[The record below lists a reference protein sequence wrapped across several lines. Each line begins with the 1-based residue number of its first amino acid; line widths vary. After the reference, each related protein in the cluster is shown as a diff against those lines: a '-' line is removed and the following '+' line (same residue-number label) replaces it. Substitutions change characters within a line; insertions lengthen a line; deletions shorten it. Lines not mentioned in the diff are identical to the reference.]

1 MYLSMK
7 SLALSIKPLF
17 FLSVLLLSAC
27 GGGGGGTS
35 APDNLAPTITSA
47 NFQVEQ
53 DSDLT
58 ATISATDPEGD
69 TVTFSQT
76 SEPDNGEMVSFA
88 ANGEFTYRPNAGFIG
103 SDSFTVSISDGTNQ
117 VSATIT
123 VNILEVAPT
132 NQAPTVTSANF
143 ELDQDTSLTATLT
156 ATDPEGDTVTF
167 TVNGDPTNGQLVS
180 FDSNGAFTYTPNGGF
195 TGSDSFNIVASD
207 GTNQVDATIT
217 LNVLA
222 VNPVNEAPTI
232 TTANFEGNQDT
243 DLIATITA
251 SDPEGDTVT
260 FAQTSE
266 PSSGSMMAFAAN
278 GNFTYRPNTGFVG
291 TDSFTITA
299 SDGENEIT
307 ATISITIFE
316 EVPTNEPPTIT
327 SGNFE
332 GNQDTDLSG
341 IITASDPEG
350 DTVTFT
356 QTSEPSS
363 GSMMAFVANGNFTY
377 RPNAGFVGTDSF
389 TIAASDG
396 VNEVAATITLNVLE
410 VIPPNEAPT
419 ITSANFE
426 GNQDTDLIATIT
438 ASDPEGDTVTFTQTS
453 EPSSGSMMAFA
464 ANGNFTY
471 RPNAGF
477 VGTDSFTIAA
487 SDGVN
492 EIAATITLN
501 VLEVIPPN
509 EAPIFTSASTANVDE
524 NTSGVVYTATATDA
538 DGDDLT
544 FSISGGADQGV
555 FSINATSGQLTL
567 TNPADFEAPSDAN
580 ADGVYEV
587 TLNVEDGN
595 GGSSQLNLSLT
606 VVNINEAPAF
616 TSGSTANV
624 DENTS
629 GVVYTA
635 TATDADGDDL
645 TFSISGGADQGAF
658 SLNGN
663 RGELTLTTAAD
674 FESPG
679 DANTDGVFEVTLNVE
694 DGNGGS
700 SQLNLSLTVIN
711 INEAPSFTS
720 ASTANVDENTSGL
733 VYTATATD
741 ADGDDLTFSIS
752 GGADQGAFSI
762 DGSSGELTLTTAADF
777 EAPSDANTDGVYEV
791 TLNVEDDTGSSDQ
804 LALAL
809 TVEDVTQLQ
818 FKVSYPTPNANLGG
832 DVEFTSVTGVIED
845 LEDGEVLESDINFI
859 SVNGQGADIE
869 LPTAQDN
876 TTRWRTQLPV
886 TTTPNSNTLNIELAD
901 NSNNN
906 QLVSQLLLNR
916 PLLSQLQ
923 SMVLDSANNRA
934 LVLDS
939 GLDALVAIDLDSGDR
954 SILSDDNTGAGTN
967 LIAPVAIELDSA
979 NNRALVLDNNL
990 DALIAIDLDSGD
1002 RSILSDDNT
1011 GAGSNLIAP
1020 VAIELDSANNR
1031 ALVIDISLGA
1041 LIAINLDTGNR
1052 NIISDA
1058 NIGTGSNLIGPRA
1071 VVLDSA
1077 NNRALVLDSNLD
1089 ALVAIDLDT
1098 GNRTILSDANTG
1110 IGINLQG
1117 PDGVTLDSTNNRVL
1131 VTDNSLS
1138 ALLEIDL
1145 GSGNRTVVSDNN
1157 TGDGASLLFPMSVAL
1172 DSTNNRALV
1181 LDFTFDALLAIDLD
1195 SGNRSLVSDSSI
1207 GIGSSLIEP
1216 GSIAL
1221 DGANN
1226 RALVLDSRLN
1236 AIFAID
1242 LDNGNRTIISDENIG
1257 VGVTFNAAQSIA
1269 LDALNN
1275 RLLLIDTSL
1284 DALFAVNL
1292 DTGDRSVI
1300 SDVNAGTGVNLSF
1313 PRDIVLDSTNNQALV
1328 IDSRLDALFAIDLA
1342 NGNRTVISDANTG
1355 TGVNLSV
1362 PQGITLD
1369 SANNRALVVDITLD
1383 ALIAIDLDSGDRVI
1397 LSDANTGIGPDLRF
1411 PEAVALDNINNRAL
1425 VVDSALDALVA
1436 IDLGSGDR
1444 IILSDNNTGT
1454 GSNLIN
1460 LEGLA
1465 LDSTNN
1471 RALVLTRPSIV
1482 VIELTTGERA
1492 VGSKGTLINIE

>member
-1 MYLSMK
+1 MMK
-7 SLALSIKPLF
+7 SLALLIKPLF
-17 FLSVLLLSAC
+17 FLSVLILSAC

-53 DSDLT
+53 DNDLT

-123 VNILEVAPT
+123 VNIIEVAPT

-180 FDSNGAFTYTPNGGF
+180 FDSNGVFTYTPNGGF

-232 TTANFEGNQDT
+232 TAANFDGVQDT
-243 DLIATITA
+243 ELSETITA

-260 FAQTSE
+260 FTQTSE

-316 EVPTNEPPTIT
+316 EEPTNEPPTIT

-332 GNQDTDLSG
+332 GNQDTDL
-341 IITASDPEG
+341 IATITASDPEG

-363 GSMMAFVANGNFTY
+363 GSMVAFSANGDFTY

-389 TIAASDG
+389 TITASDG
-396 VNEVAATITLNVLE
+396 SNEIAATITLNVLE

-453 EPSSGSMMAFA
+453 EPSSGSMMAFS
-464 ANGNFTY
+464 ANGDFTY

-477 VGTDSFTIAA
+477 VGTDSFTITASDGSNEIAATITLNVLEVIPPNEAPTITSANFEGNQDTDLIATITASDPEGDTVTFTQTSEPSSGSMMAFSANGDFTYRPNAGFVGTDSFTITA

-509 EAPIFTSASTANVDE
+509 EAPSFTSASTANVDE

-555 FSINATSGQLTL
+555 FSINAASGQLTL

-580 ADGVYEV
+580 TDGIYEV

-595 GGSSQLNLSLT
+595 G
-606 VVNINEAPAF
+606 A
-616 TSGSTANV
+616 
-624 DENTS
+624 
-629 GVVYTA
+629 
-635 TATDADGDDL
+635 
-645 TFSISGGADQGAF
+645 
-658 SLNGN
+658 
-663 RGELTLTTAAD
+663 
-674 FESPG
+674 
-679 DANTDGVFEVTLNVE
+679 
-694 DGNGGS
+694 
-700 SQLNLSLTVIN
+700 
-711 INEAPSFTS
+711 
-720 ASTANVDENTSGL
+720 
-733 VYTATATD
+733 
-741 ADGDDLTFSIS
+741 
-752 GGADQGAFSI
+752 
-762 DGSSGELTLTTAADF
+762 
-777 EAPSDANTDGVYEV
+777 
-791 TLNVEDDTGSSDQ
+791 SDQ

-809 TVEDVTQLQ
+809 TVVDVTQLQ

-916 PLLSQLQ
+916 PLLSQLE
-923 SMVLDSANNRA
+923 SIVLDSANNRA
-934 LVLDS
+934 LLLDS

-967 LIAPVAIELDSA
+967 LIIPVAIELDSA
-979 NNRALVLDNNL
+979 NNRALVVDSSL
-990 DALIAIDLDSGD
+990 DALIAIDLASGNRTTLSDASTGSGSNLSIPNGIALDSANNRALVVD
-1002 RSILSDDNT
+1002 RVLDALIAIDLASGNRTILSDVST
-1011 GAGSNLIAP
+1011 GSGSNLSSPRAVALDSANNRALVVDSGLNALIAIDLASGNRTILSDVSTGSGSNLSIP
-1020 VAIELDSANNR
+1020 RDIALDSAKNRALVVDSSLDALIAIDLASGNRTILSNASIGGGINVINPRALALDSANNR
-1031 ALVIDISLGA
+1031 ALVIDF
-1041 LIAINLDTGNR
+1041 NLDTLIATDLASGDRTLLSDASSGSGDNL
-1052 NIISDA
+1052 NIIKA
-1058 NIGTGSNLIGPRA
+1058 IT
-1071 VVLDSA
+1071 LDSA
-1077 NNRALVLDSNLD
+1077 NSRALVVD
-1089 ALVAIDLDT
+1089 
-1098 GNRTILSDANTG
+1098 
-1110 IGINLQG
+1110 
-1117 PDGVTLDSTNNRVL
+1117 
-1131 VTDNSLS
+1131 DN
-1138 ALLEIDL
+1138 
-1145 GSGNRTVVSDNN
+1145 
-1157 TGDGASLLFPMSVAL
+1157 
-1172 DSTNNRALV
+1172 
-1181 LDFTFDALLAIDLD
+1181 
-1195 SGNRSLVSDSSI
+1195 
-1207 GIGSSLIEP
+1207 
-1216 GSIAL
+1216 
-1221 DGANN
+1221 
-1226 RALVLDSRLN
+1226 LN
-1236 AIFAID
+1236 A
-1242 LDNGNRTIISDENIG
+1242 
-1257 VGVTFNAAQSIA
+1257 
-1269 LDALNN
+1269 
-1275 RLLLIDTSL
+1275 LI
-1284 DALFAVNL
+1284 
-1292 DTGDRSVI
+1292 
-1300 SDVNAGTGVNLSF
+1300 
-1313 PRDIVLDSTNNQALV
+1313 
-1328 IDSRLDALFAIDLA
+1328 AIDLA
-1342 NGNRTVISDANTG
+1342 NGDRSILSDASIG
-1355 TGVNLSV
+1355 SGSNLSL
-1362 PQGITLD
+1362 PLSIALD
-1369 SANNRALVVDITLD
+1369 SANNRALVVDAVLDALFAIDLASGDRTILSDDSTGSGNNLISPRAVALDSANNRALVVDSGLD
-1383 ALIAIDLDSGDRVI
+1383 ALIAIDLASGNRTI
-1397 LSDANTGIGPDLRF
+1397 LSGVSTGSGSNVISPQDI
-1411 PEAVALDNINNRAL
+1411 ALDSANNRAL
-1425 VVDSALDALVA
+1425 VVDSFQGALFA
-1436 IDLGSGDR
+1436 IDLASGDR
-1444 IILSDNNTGT
+1444 TILSNASTGS
-1454 GSNLIN
+1454 GSNL
-1460 LEGLA
+1460 GSPRAVA
-1465 LDSTNN
+1465 LDRANN
-1471 RALVLTRPSIV
+1471 RALVVDSFQGALFAIDLASGNRVILSDASTGSGSNLSNPVDVALDSLHQRVFVTDERLNAIV
-1482 VIELTTGERA
+1482 MIDLATGERA
-1492 VGSKGTLINIE
+1492 ISSKSSVINFDD